1 MRSSRPEP
9 PRPPTPP
16 PLRSRSWVRALVALG
31 SAVLCWSWV
40 WISVA
45 DGGALS
51 PVVAH
56 VVLPSIILLLI
67 VLVSIRHEMQ
77 WKRPTR
83 RLRRLLEDIRE
94 GREPIESLDGVGGG
108 LKPLVPQIKQLFH
121 EMRRGELQ
129 VAQLNAE
136 IAQRVA
142 TRTDALQRTI
152 GSLKAQATRDP
163 LTGLYNRRMLDG
175 LLPRLVERC
184 TRDRLP
190 LAVVAIDVD
199 WFKQLNDTLGH
210 AAGDELLRNIG
221 GLIRSGIRE
230 QDAAFRLGGDE
241 FLILLPES
249 TRLSAEGL
257 AGRLVGLVEGL
268 TRTLRLRP
276 APGISAGVA
285 MLSELEESDAAA
297 LLRLADERLYESKS
311 ARKAS
316 REPVLASSR

>member
-1 MRSSRPEP
+1 
-9 PRPPTPP
+9 
-16 PLRSRSWVRALVALG
+16 
-31 SAVLCWSWV
+31 
-40 WISVA
+40 
-45 DGGALS
+45 
-51 PVVAH
+51 VAH